1 MDIYLLDNQLRRTTI
16 VDLYKSL
23 IWTERYSEY
32 GDFEL
37 VLHNTRNNLNLFQN
51 GTRIR
56 IAKSNR
62 IMEVETVSV
71 KEDANGA
78 ETLTVTGR
86 SLEFV
91 LINRCHPKWV
101 YGPGTPSAIA
111 NAIFKDLCITGVIS
125 VDDRIPQLVE
135 GISSPAGNI
144 PEPTEEITMTLGP
157 GEIYE
162 SIKQICDI
170 YNLGFRIIR
179 NGEDPVSLYFEVYT
193 GDDRTSTQNLK
204 PAVIFSKSLENL
216 SNISSISSVVDYKNT
231 AYVFS
236 ENGFEIVYA
245 DSTNTSMA
253 GFERR
258 VLLVEANDIDLVAGP
273 ELTAILRQKGR
284 EELAKN
290 RAVIAFDG
298 EIPQTNTYRYGV
310 DYNLGDMVE
319 LRDTDGKIN
328 IMRVT
333 EQIFISDE
341 QGDRSYPTLSF
352 DLLITPGSW
361 ASWPASQEWED
372 VNDMWAQV

>member
-71 KEDANGA
+71 KEDADGA

-91 LINRCHPKWV
+91 LINRCHPKWD

-111 NAIFKDLCITGVIS
+111 NAIFKDLCITGIVS

-157 GEIYE
+157 GKIYE
-162 SIKQICDI
+162 TIKQICDI

-216 SNISSISSVVDYKNT
+216 SNISYISSVADYKNT

-245 DSTNTSMA
+245 DSTNTSVS

-328 IMRVT
+328 NMRVT
-333 EQIFISDE
+333 EQIFISDD

-361 ASWPASQEWED
+361 ASWSASQEWED

>member
-71 KEDANGA
+71 KEDADGA

-91 LINRCHPKWV
+91 LINRCHPKWD

-111 NAIFKDLCITGVIS
+111 NAIFKDLCITGIVS

-157 GEIYE
+157 GKIYE
-162 SIKQICDI
+162 TIKQICDI

-204 PAVIFSKSLENL
+204 PAVIFSKSL
-216 SNISSISSVVDYKNT
+216 
-231 AYVFS
+231 
-236 ENGFEIVYA
+236 
-245 DSTNTSMA
+245 
-253 GFERR
+253 
-258 VLLVEANDIDLVAGP
+258 
-273 ELTAILRQKGR
+273 
-284 EELAKN
+284 
-290 RAVIAFDG
+290 
-298 EIPQTNTYRYGV
+298 
-310 DYNLGDMVE
+310 
-319 LRDTDGKIN
+319 
-328 IMRVT
+328 
-333 EQIFISDE
+333 
-341 QGDRSYPTLSF
+341 
-352 DLLITPGSW
+352 
-361 ASWPASQEWED
+361 
-372 VNDMWAQV
+372 

>member
-71 KEDANGA
+71 KEDANSA

-86 SLEFV
+86 SLESI
-91 LINRCHPKWV
+91 LEKRIIPKW
-101 YGPGTPSAIA
+101 PGMSATPRGIGLWMFNQICLNGAI
-111 NAIFKDLCITGVIS
+111 NAGDI
-125 VDDRIPQLVE
+125 IPQLVE
-135 GISSPAGNI
+135 GTITPLGNI
-144 PEPTEEITMTLGP
+144 PEPSETITIDRGP
-157 GEIYE
+157 GVLYDVEKE
-162 SIKQICDI
+162 LCDL
-170 YNLGFRIIR
+170 YNLGFRIVSH
-179 NGEDPVSLYFEVYT
+179 NENPVELYFEIYT
-193 GDDRTSTQNLK
+193 GDDRTSAQVIK
-204 PAVIFSKSLENL
+204 QPVIFSKDLENL
-216 SNISSISSVVDYKNT
+216 SNINSISSIAGYKNT
-231 AYVFS
+231 AYLFS
-236 ENGFEIVYA
+236 VNGFEIDYA
-245 DSTNTSMA
+245 DSKDTSVS
-253 GFERR
+253 GFDRR
-258 VLLVEANDIDLVAGP
+258 VMLVEANDIDLVAGP
-273 ELTAILRQKGR
+273 ELTAALKQKGQ

-290 RAVIAFDG
+290 RVVIAFDG

-328 IMRVT
+328 NMRVT
-333 EQIFISDE
+333 EQIFISDD

-361 ASWPASQEWED
+361 ASWSASQEWED
-372 VNDMWAQV
+372 VNDMWAQI